1 LFLLLE
7 PEFSKDSNT
16 DNEAQFDTSKYA
28 TLNDPVAGPE
38 VNDKDLEYLN
48 SAKTWNE
55 LNIPEDLYEQLVKL
69 GFKNPSRIQA
79 LVIKTTRNNPGVVA
93 QSQNG
98 SGKTLA
104 FMIPA
109 LMSIDPKQE
118 TRDENG

>member
-1 LFLLLE
+1 M
-7 PEFSKDSNT
+7 
-16 DNEAQFDTSKYA
+16 
-28 TLNDPVAGPE
+28 VMG
-38 VNDKDLEYLN
+38 NDK
-48 SAKTWNE
+48 AKSSKIRYFKP
-55 LNIPEDLYEQLVKL
+55 LKFIFCLAPEDLYEQLVKL

>member
-1 LFLLLE
+1 M
-7 PEFSKDSNT
+7 DSNT
-16 DNEAQFDTSKYA
+16 DNEVQFDTSKYA
-28 TLNDPVAGPE
+28 TLNDPVGGPE